1 MQKNAAKKVGR
12 HEFARR
18 HGLAL
23 GLGLIAS
30 ACFAKDPIE
39 VQRIF
44 RCEVDGRIVFGD
56 RPCVTV
62 PSTVVVLGPTNSY
75 HAVAHA
81 AASPSTRKF
90 AGSDDQST
98 GRSNGPS
105 TGQSD
110 AIAAEQ
116 RRAKLNCQRLADQLV
131 NIENTM
137 RSGYSGKQGERLRER
152 QRQLEQRR
160 RTERCR

>member
-1 MQKNAAKKVGR
+1 MQRDAAKKVGR
-12 HEFARR
+12 HKSGRR

-23 GLGLIAS
+23 GLGLLAS
-30 ACFAKDPIE
+30 ACFAKDPTE

-62 PSTVVVLGPTNSY
+62 PSTEVVLGPTNSY
-75 HAVAHA
+75 HAVAPA
-81 AASPSTRKF
+81 AASPTARKF
-90 AGSDDQST
+90 AASDDQT
-98 GRSNGPS
+98 TR
-105 TGQSD
+105 QSD
-110 AIAAEQ
+110 AIVAEQ
-116 RRAKLNCQRLADQLV
+116 QRAKLNCQRLADQLV